1 MVVIES
7 RKIMNKIIKIILSK
21 LVICLVDDKMIGT

>member
-21 LVICLVDDKMIGT
+21 IVICLVDDKMIGT

>member
-7 RKIMNKIIKIILSK
+7 RKIMNKIIKIIPSK